1 LLVSPPHC
9 WRFRYIRARAD
20 TGAKIVEEVDFSTSC
35 SPAVQHQF
43 NHAVWTLRSFW
54 YPEALKDFTA
64 VTEADPNCAIG
75 YWGIA
80 MSHWYPLWYSP
91 SSAAL
96 TVLPARELLA
106 DLLLELNQPAA
117 ALTEYKA
124 VLQTDPN
131 RFRSLL
137 GEARAAKQAGDLT
150 TAQNAYKK
158 LVTLSKPSGPERPEL
173 AEARAYLTN

>member
-1 LLVSPPHC
+1 
-9 WRFRYIRARAD
+9 
-20 TGAKIVEEVDFSTSC
+20 
-35 SPAVQHQF
+35 
-43 NHAVWTLRSFW
+43 
-54 YPEALKDFTA
+54 
-64 VTEADPNCAIG
+64 
-75 YWGIA
+75 

-91 SSAAL
+91 SPAAL

-106 DLLLELNQPAA
+106 DLLLELNQLAA

-158 LVTLSKPSGPERPEL
+158 LVTLSKPSGP
-173 AEARAYLTN
+173 RAPRTGRGQSLFDQLIGADPDQKSAKTIPVAPRSRSLKSGL

>member
-1 LLVSPPHC
+1 LRDRLLGNRDEPLV
-9 WRFRYIRARAD
+9 
-20 TGAKIVEEVDFSTSC
+20 
-35 SPAVQHQF
+35 PAV
-43 NHAVWTLRSFW
+43 V
-54 YPEALKDFTA
+54 FTF
-64 VTEADPNCAIG
+64 P
-75 YWGIA
+75 
-80 MSHWYPLWYSP
+80 
-91 SSAAL
+91 AAL

-106 DLLLELNQPAA
+106 DLLLELNQLAA

-137 GEARAAKQAGDLT
+137 GEARAAKQAGDVT